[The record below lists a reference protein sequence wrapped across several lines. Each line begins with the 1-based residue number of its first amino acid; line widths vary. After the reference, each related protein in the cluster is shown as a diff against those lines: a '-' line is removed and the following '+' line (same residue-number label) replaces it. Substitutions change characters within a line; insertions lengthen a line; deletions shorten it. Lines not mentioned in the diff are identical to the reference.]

1 MGDFIPVNEP
11 LLDGNEER
19 YLVECIRSGWISSEG
34 PFVSRFEEEFAARV
48 GRRYGVSVTN
58 GTAALDAAI
67 VALGIGP
74 GDEVILPTFTIISCV
89 QQIVRS
95 GAIPVFVDSDPATWC
110 MDVSLVEE
118 SITARTKAVMA
129 VHIYGMPVDMDP
141 LLQLATVYGLRVIED
156 AAESIGGLYK
166 GRPCGSFGDVS
177 TVSFYANKHVTTGE
191 GGMVLTDDAELAER
205 LRSLRN
211 LCFEKERFV
220 HQELGWNLRMTNV
233 QAAIGLAQLERLD
246 HFLDLKR
253 NIALRYRQN
262 LSATPNLRLPI
273 DSAVYADNVYWVFGI
288 LLPRLSDADVSD
300 IAQQLASHGVG
311 TRRFFFPLHRQPV
324 LNRLGYG
331 VGEVHPVANTLR
343 DQGIYLPSGLA
354 LSMEQ
359 VDRVSEVL
367 DSVLRGLDFGA

>member
-1 MGDFIPVNEP
+1 MGGFIPVNEP

-95 GAIPVFVDSDPATWC
+95 GATPVFVDSDPATWC
-110 MDVSLVEE
+110 MDVSLVEA

-141 LLQLATVYGLRVIED
+141 LLQLAKIYDLRVIED

-166 GRPCGSFGDVS
+166 GRSCGSFGDVS

-246 HFLDLKR
+246 HFVDLKR
-253 NIALRYRQN
+253 NMALRYREN

-273 DSAVYADNVYWVFGI
+273 DSVDYAHNVYWVFGI
-288 LLPRLSDADVSD
+288 LLPRLNGVDASG
-300 IAQQLASHGVG
+300 IAQRLASHGVG

-367 DSVLRGLDFGA
+367 DSVLRELDVGA

>member
-1 MGDFIPVNEP
+1 MGGFIPVNEP

-95 GAIPVFVDSDPATWC
+95 GATPVFVDSDPATWC
-110 MDVSLVEE
+110 MDVSLVEAN
-118 SITARTKAVMA
+118 ITARTKAVMA

-141 LLQLATVYGLRVIED
+141 LLQLAKIHDLRVIED

-211 LCFEKERFV
+211 LCFEKERFI

-246 HFLDLKR
+246 HFVDLKR
-253 NIALRYRQN
+253 NMALRYREN

-273 DSAVYADNVYWVFGI
+273 DSADYAHNVYWVFGI
-288 LLPRLSDADVSD
+288 LLPRLNGVDASD
-300 IAQQLASHGVG
+300 IAQRLASHGVG

-367 DSVLRGLDFGA
+367 DSVLRELDVGA

>member
-1 MGDFIPVNEP
+1 MGGFIPVNEP

-95 GAIPVFVDSDPATWC
+95 GATPVFVDSDPATWC
-110 MDVSLVEE
+110 MDVSLVEAN
-118 SITARTKAVMA
+118 ITARTKAVMA

-141 LLQLATVYGLRVIED
+141 LLQLATAYGLRVIED

-211 LCFEKERFV
+211 LCFEKERFI

-246 HFLDLKR
+246 HFVDLKR
-253 NIALRYRQN
+253 NMALRYREN

-273 DSAVYADNVYWVFGI
+273 DSADYAHNVYWVFGI
-288 LLPRLSDADVSD
+288 LLPRLNGVDASD
-300 IAQQLASHGVG
+300 IAQRLAIHGVG

-331 VGEVHPVANTLR
+331 VGDVHPVANTLR

-367 DSVLRGLDFGA
+367 DSVLRELDVGA